1 MRFAYIGVNAKRIGA
16 PCKMHGMD
24 IVQDAA
30 SRLRRARAAAGF
42 PSARQAA
49 IRLGVSEPTYYQYE
63 SGERGYSR
71 HAERFAKAFRVSLE
85 WLITGRGDM
94 KGSEKHIRLV
104 GYVGAGAEIFPF
116 DDHAQGAG
124 FEDDLPAPPGL
135 EDAIAVE
142 VRGDSLYPAYWP
154 GDRVYYKRDRD
165 GVPTM
170 ALNQECVVQV
180 HNGPMLIKTVKRGSA
195 KGLFD
200 LESYNAAPR
209 PDQRLDWAAPVL
221 WADKRG
227 RFGGRA

>member
-1 MRFAYIGVNAKRIGA
+1 MEFKDRFGQARKSKGLSQQEI
-16 PCKMHGMD
+16 
-24 IVQDAA
+24 
-30 SRLRRARAAAGF
+30 ARAFEISRAAVSLWEQGRSV
-42 PSARQAA
+42 PDPDKMPDLATM
-49 IRLGVSEPTYYQYE
+49 LGVQT
-63 SGERGYSR
+63 
-71 HAERFAKAFRVSLE
+71 E
-85 WLITGRGDM
+85 WLWSGRGDM
-94 KGSEKHIRLV
+94 SAGDQRTISLV

-116 DDHAQGAG
+116 DDHAMGSG
-124 FEDDLPAPPGL
+124 LDELPAPPGL
-135 EDAIAVE
+135 EDCVAVE

-154 GDRVYYKRDRD
+154 GDRVYYRRYRD
-165 GVPTM
+165 GVPSL
-170 ALNQECVVQV
+170 ALGQECVVQV